1 VIHEISGLREEGIMD
16 YHDYQGL
23 SISEVAQRLAVSTRT
38 VHRYLKKGL
47 LEAKRDGSRVY
58 VSEESLRKIDSL
70 KAAKVQGLVD
80 PTRHVVVER
89 DDWQDT
95 VTRLAQLETEQQYL
109 LGFKEEVEKKDK
121 ELNSAQY
128 DLGQAEECSRYVDAD
143 LQRIDHALETAT
155 EELKVKEAALIGAQ
169 AQVEFLEQELTWL
182 RRPWWRRIFGR
193 KAYFSEPRETKG
205 DDDGDDRHG
214 GESGRKSDQM

>member
-1 VIHEISGLREEGIMD
+1 MA
-16 YHDYQGL
+16 YYDYQGL
-23 SISEVAQRLAVSTRT
+23 TIAEVAQKLSVSTRT

-47 LEAKRDGSRVY
+47 LEATKEGGKVY

-89 DDWQDT
+89 DDWQET
-95 VTRLAQLETEQQYL
+95 LTRLAQLETEQQYL

-121 ELNSAQY
+121 ELNFAQFA
-128 DLGQAEECSRYVDAD
+128 LGQSEECSKYVDAD
-143 LQRIDHALETAT
+143 LQRVDRALEAAT
-155 EELKVKEAALIGAQ
+155 EELKVKETTLIAAQ
-169 AQVEFLEQELTWL
+169 AQVEFLEQELAWL

-193 KAYFSEPRETKG
+193 KGNKKFNEPMETKG

-214 GESGRKSDQM
+214 GKSGRKCDQM